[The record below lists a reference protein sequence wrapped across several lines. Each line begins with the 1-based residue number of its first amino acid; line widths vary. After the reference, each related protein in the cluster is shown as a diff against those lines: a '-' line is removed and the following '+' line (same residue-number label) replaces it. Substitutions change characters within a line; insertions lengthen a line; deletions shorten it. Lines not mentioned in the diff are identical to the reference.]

1 MDSDN
6 IPEYTRAELE
16 DFVEAS
22 SKFNREA
29 LLGAAIVFVASLAI
43 FFLALWGSFLLVV
56 EPESRIYTAIGIG
69 VAMVIAAASYWGYV
83 LIPRIEWLTNQLRG
97 VGQRVYDCQQK
108 LDDIET

>member
-1 MDSDN
+1 MDRDK
-6 IPEYTRAELE
+6 IPEYTKAELE

-29 LLGAAIVFVASLAI
+29 LLGAAIVFVVSLAV
-43 FFLALWGSFLLVV
+43 FFLVLWASFLVV
-56 EPESRIYTAIGIG
+56 VKPELRIYTAIGIG
-69 VAMVIAAASYWGYV
+69 VAMVIAGASYWGYV
-83 LIPRIEWLTNQLRG
+83 LFPRIEWLTNQLRG